1 MADKNSLTEPS
12 GIRITKDKIKL
23 AIDNPLP
30 TKRRIYYVD
39 SNGCVIF
46 ELSEALSA
54 KESNL
59 HNS

>member
-1 MADKNSLTEPS
+1 MAKKNSLIES
-12 GIRITKDKIKL
+12 GNFQIVKDPIKP
-23 AIDNPLP
+23 AICNPLP
-30 TKRRIYYVD
+30 KKRRIYYVD

-59 HNS
+59 HNP

>member
-1 MADKNSLTEPS
+1 MTDKNTLIASNDSQIVPNQ
-12 GIRITKDKIKL
+12 TKP
-23 AIDNPLP
+23 AIYNTLP
-30 TKRRIYYVD
+30 AKRRIYYVD